1 MPSCQGEDRIVPL
14 VLIIPDYAPKRYQ
27 LFGYPVKRF
36 LLIVFLAPAVISPF
50 KADVP
55 VLLAGHAEER
65 QEPGKGTA
73 NFIELHDIYLKW
85 RDGFAGSR
93 SYYRRVLYRR
103 LVDLIGK
110 PVVTGYDYYLESP
123 EVIYETKLRFVFYN
137 GNWLQIE
144 GNVKRESIQKIIGN
158 DPSMLYSW
166 WRSKAL
172 LSVSGVVRHFRIDD
186 WSRRI
191 YMRLDNVTVKTSR
204 KEEKAPADE
213 PGKK

>member
-1 MPSCQGEDRIVPL
+1 MVRIGSFL
-14 VLIIPDYAPKRYQ
+14 RFSIIPVYAPKRYQ
-27 LFGYPVKRF
+27 LFGYSVKRF
-36 LLIVFLAPAVISPF
+36 LLIAVLAPAVIFLF
-50 KADVP
+50 KAYVP
-55 VLLAGHAEER
+55 IPPAAYAEE
-65 QEPGKGTA
+65 QKEPDKGTA
-73 NFIELHDIYLKW
+73 NFIGLHDIYLKW

-93 SYYRRVLYRR
+93 SYHRRMLYRR

-123 EVIYETKLRFVFYN
+123 EVIYETKLRFVFFN
-137 GNWLQIE
+137 GNWLHIE
-144 GNVKRESIQKIIGN
+144 GNVKKESIQKIIGN

-166 WRSKAL
+166 WRSRAL

-204 KEEKAPADE
+204 KEEKAPVDE

>member
-1 MPSCQGEDRIVPL
+1 M
-14 VLIIPDYAPKRYQ
+14 
-27 LFGYPVKRF
+27 KRF
-36 LLIVFLAPAVISPF
+36 LIIAVLAPAVILPSE
-50 KADVP
+50 ADITVIP
-55 VLLAGHAEER
+55 AGYAEE
-65 QEPGKGTA
+65 QQKPDKGTA

-93 SYYRRVLYRR
+93 SYHRRVLYRR

-137 GNWLQIE
+137 GNWLHIE
-144 GNVKRESIQKIIGN
+144 GNVKKESIRKIIGN

-186 WSRRI
+186 WSRKI
-191 YMRLDNVTVKTSR
+191 YMRLDNVTVATIR
-204 KEEKAPADE
+204 RAEKSPVDE